1 MVDRLPAIVC
11 PALVLQ
17 GADDEH
23 GTAAQ
28 VEAVA
33 RGVSGPVETWI
44 VPGCGHS
51 PHLEARDAVRERIAA
66 FIAGV
71 VA

>member
-44 VPGCGHS
+44 VPAPSSGALPLMQMYNSACDTGS
-51 PHLEARDAVRERIAA
+51 A
-66 FIAGV
+66 
-71 VA
+71 